1 MHFLHT
7 ADWQIGKPF
16 QSISEHAKREP
27 LRQQRL
33 DSIRAF
39 QSLIQTHRIDFVV
52 VSGDLF
58 DSSTPDKAT
67 VSALCSAVGSLQIP
81 VYAIPGNHDH
91 GGPGCIWEQEFFQR
105 EQQQLAPNF
114 RILLEAE
121 PVILGNAVL
130 LPCPLLRRHESEDP
144 TAWLRTEPENLP
156 ARLPRIVLAHGST
169 QGFSSSGETD
179 SDSGINRIELE
190 RLEASSYDY
199 IALGDWHGM
208 KEIRPKVWFSGT
220 HEQDRFAKG
229 ESNQPGHICIV
240 KTGAHGQP
248 VEVITHKTSSIGWH
262 TLEDFQLTNDED
274 LDTLEAQLADLL
286 AQRANRDLLKLS
298 VHGTLSFSGFERFE
312 QLVESLRARLIRL
325 DIDQNLQVEP
335 SEEELNAL
343 TERQDP
349 LIGQVARE
357 LRDSLDTDPRARHA
371 LRELQLQTRKVDA

>member
-39 QSLIQTHRIDFVV
+39 QSLIQTHQIDFVV

-240 KTGAHGQP
+240 KSGAHGQP
-248 VEVITHKTSSIGWH
+248 IEVITHKTGSIGWH
-262 TLEDFQLTNDED
+262 TLENFQLTNDED

-325 DIDQNLQVEP
+325 DLNQNLQVEP

>member
-39 QSLIQTHRIDFVV
+39 QSLIQTHQIDFVV

-325 DIDQNLQVEP
+325 DLNQNLQVEP

>member
-39 QSLIQTHRIDFVV
+39 QSLIQTHQIDFVV

-179 SDSGINRIELE
+179 SDSGITVSN
-190 RLEASSYDY
+190 SS
-199 IALGDWHGM
+199 DW
-208 KEIRPKVWFSGT
+208 KRPAMTTLPSATGT
-220 HEQDRFAKG
+220 A
-229 ESNQPGHICIV
+229 
-240 KTGAHGQP
+240 
-248 VEVITHKTSSIGWH
+248 
-262 TLEDFQLTNDED
+262 
-274 LDTLEAQLADLL
+274 
-286 AQRANRDLLKLS
+286 
-298 VHGTLSFSGFERFE
+298 
-312 QLVESLRARLIRL
+312 
-325 DIDQNLQVEP
+325 
-335 SEEELNAL
+335 
-343 TERQDP
+343 
-349 LIGQVARE
+349 
-357 LRDSLDTDPRARHA
+357 
-371 LRELQLQTRKVDA
+371 